1 MHRSVNASFFFADF
15 GPETLSLFSS
25 LLSVGCCMVQPLHR
39 PFPIIARHVH
49 TMALFYFNVIT
60 KCGADFGQ
68 LQKKKDFAGSEY
80 HTLHINEG
88 K

>member
-1 MHRSVNASFFFADF
+1 
-15 GPETLSLFSS
+15 
-25 LLSVGCCMVQPLHR
+25 MVQPLHR